1 MKYDLVTTARF
12 RKDVK
17 RMKKQGLPMK
27 ELAWVLNQ
35 LLDGQELP
43 PAYRDHGLSGNYAG
57 FRECHIRP
65 DWLLVYLVSE
75 TELILTASRTG
86 SHSDLL

>member
-65 DWLLVYLVSE
+65 DWLLIYLVSE